1 MRNLIAIFFQAPGT
15 RPWLVLLCLLIASA
29 LEGVGVASLLPLLS
43 LLTGST
49 GDDASGLEKAVV
61 EGLGSFGIEPAIGPL
76 LAVITVTVILKA
88 LIQLFVMR
96 YVGNAAAEMSAEYR
110 RRLMRRILGAR
121 WSFLINQPMGQIANT
136 ISLDVHRTGECY
148 VIVADLLTLV
158 VQAIVLATVAVA
170 VSWELAL
177 GAAMLG
183 ILMTVALNGL
193 VRLSRRAGSMMVEQT
208 SQLVTIL
215 TDALTNLKPIRA
227 MGREP
232 GFAALLD
239 RRVHKLRRAMRKV
252 VLTKEA
258 MNLLQEIIVV
268 MILAGGLYVGLAV
281 WQIPLAEITVSGILL
296 GRIISSIG
304 KAQKGYQKA
313 ATLEAAYVSV
323 NKLLRQTEGEAETA
337 SGGREVLLQRSIR
350 LEGIDFAHE
359 KLPVLHNVSLDVAVG
374 ELTVLLGPS
383 GAGKTTIV
391 DTILRLH
398 EPAAGR
404 VMIDDTPLNEVDISA
419 WRNQIGYVPQELLLL
434 HDSVK
439 ANLTLGDESVSD
451 ADIDYALRLAGAD
464 RFVSEMP
471 EGLMTNV
478 GEKGAKLSGGQRQ
491 RIALARALVK
501 RPRLLILDEVTSALD
516 PKTGAA
522 IAAELARSAKDVAV
536 LSITHRPEMLAVADR
551 VFEVNAGRVREIEAE
566 SIAL

>member
-1 MRNLIAIFFQAPGT
+1 MTNLVAIFFRAPGT
-15 RPWLVLLCLLIASA
+15 RPWLVLACLMVASA

-43 LLTGST
+43 LLTGT
-49 GDDASGLEKAVV
+49 GEGEASGLEQAVV
-61 EGLGSFGIEPAIGPL
+61 EGLASIGIAPAIGPL
-76 LAVITVTVILKA
+76 LAVITATVVGKA
-88 LIQLFVMR
+88 VIQLLVMR
-96 YVGNAAAEMSAEYR
+96 YVGNAAAEMTSEYR
-110 RRLMRRILGAR
+110 RQLMRRVLGAR
-121 WSFLINQPMGQIANT
+121 WGFLIGQPMGQIANT

-158 VQAIVLATVAVA
+158 VQAFVLAVLAVA

-177 GAAMLG
+177 GAAALG
-183 ILMTVALNGL
+183 ILMTLTLNGL
-193 VRLSRRAGSMMVEQT
+193 VRLARRAGSTMVGET
-208 SQLVTIL
+208 RQLVVIL
-215 TDALTNLKPIRA
+215 TDALSNLKPIRA
-227 MGREP
+227 MGREA

-239 RRVHKLRRAMRKV
+239 KRVNKLRRAMRKV

-268 MILAGGLYVGLAV
+268 VILAGGLYVGLAV
-281 WQIPLAEITVSGILL
+281 WQIPLAEIAVSGVLL

-313 ATLEAAYVSV
+313 ATLEAAYESV
-323 NKLLRQTEGEAETA
+323 NELLRRTAGEAETK
-337 SGGREVLLQRSIR
+337 SGGRKVMLEQSVR
-350 LEGIDFAHE
+350 LEGVHFAHE
-359 KLPVLHNVSLDVAVG
+359 KLPVLHDVSLVVAVG
-374 ELTVLLGPS
+374 PLTVLLGPS

-398 EPAAGR
+398 EPLSGR
-404 VMIDDTPLNEVDISA
+404 VMVDQTPLDEIDVVA

-439 ANLTLGDESVSD
+439 ANLALGDDSITD
-451 ADIDYALRLAGAD
+451 ADIAYGLRLAGAD
-464 RFVSEMP
+464 GFVGEMP

-551 VFEVNAGRVREIEAE
+551 VYEVNAGRVREIAAE
-566 SIAL
+566 SVTL